1 MKNMSSDKIKGK
13 TVAESKTVFTQL
25 IMPND
30 TNPLGNLMGGNLMRW
45 MDIAG
50 GICAGRHT
58 NNNVVTVSVDN
69 VSFKE
74 AIKVGDVITINANVT
89 RAFNTSVEVFL
100 EVFTTSLSSNIP
112 KKSNNA
118 YFTFVALDSKTLKPT
133 KVNPVVPLTE
143 DEVKRYEGALRRRDL
158 RLILAGKMDP
168 KDAMD
173 LRQFFRDLD

>member
-1 MKNMSSDKIKGK
+1 MSSNNEGK
-13 TVAESKTVFTQL
+13 TVDASKTVFTQL

-50 GICAGRHT
+50 GICAGRHA
-58 NNNVVTVSVDN
+58 NNHVVTVSVDN

-74 AIKVGDVITINANVT
+74 PIKVGDVITINAKVT

-100 EVFTTSLSSNIP
+100 EVFTTSIPSNIP

-118 YFTFVALDSKTLKPT
+118 YFTFVALNNQTLKPT
-133 KVNPVVPLTE
+133 KIMPVIPLTE
-143 DEVKRYEGALRRRDL
+143 DQVKRYDGALRRRDL

-168 KDAMD
+168 KDAKD

>member
-1 MKNMSSDKIKGK
+1 MNNNSEGK
-13 TVAESKTVFTQL
+13 TVEYSKTVFTQL

-30 TNPLGNLMGGNLMRW
+30 ANPLGNLMGGNLMRW

-50 GICAGRHT
+50 GICAGRHS
-58 NNNVVTVSVDN
+58 NNHVVTVSVDN

-74 AIKVGDVITINANVT
+74 AIKVGDVITINAKVT
-89 RAFNTSVEVFL
+89 RAFNTSLEIFI
-100 EVFTTSLSSNIP
+100 EVFTTSFPSNIP

-118 YFTFVALDSKTLKPT
+118 YFTFVALDNKTLKPT
-133 KVNPVVPLTE
+133 KVAPVIPLTE
-143 DEVKRYEGALRRRDL
+143 DQVKRYEGALRRRDL

-168 KDAMD
+168 KDAKD

>member
-1 MKNMSSDKIKGK
+1 MNKEEGK

-74 AIKVGDVITINANVT
+74 AIKVGDVITIKANVT
-89 RAFNTSVEVFL
+89 RAFNTSLEVFL

-118 YFTFVALDSKTLKPT
+118 YFTFVALDAKTLKPT
-133 KVNPVVPLTE
+133 KVKPVVPLTE

-168 KDAMD
+168 KDAKD